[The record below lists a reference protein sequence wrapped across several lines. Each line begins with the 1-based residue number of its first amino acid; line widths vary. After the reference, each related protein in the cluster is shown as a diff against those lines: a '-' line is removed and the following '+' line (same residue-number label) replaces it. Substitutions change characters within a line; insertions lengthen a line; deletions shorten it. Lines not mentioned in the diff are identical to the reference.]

1 MFTSWNDSA
10 FEISRINLIE
20 FCIFVTSRLYIISF
34 SEKISSFVLLPKW
47 VLFEKLWSEN

>member
-20 FCIFVTSRLYIISF
+20 FCIFVTRLLYIIRF
-34 SEKISSFVLLPKW
+34 SEKIKFVRASSEVG
-47 VLFEKLWSEN
+47 VI